1 MRELLA
7 RMRVGS
13 PNNKIPIKSQR
24 TNMEI
29 NSNLSRMFSLWF
41 RNLSCKKYLNL
52 LVVRIGENISLFSRS
67 PM

>member
-13 PNNKIPIKSQR
+13 PNNKIQLKTPR

-29 NSNLSRMFSLWF
+29 NSNLSAECSDFTVEIRVAKIFQSEVLAV
-41 RNLSCKKYLNL
+41 R
-52 LVVRIGENISLFSRS
+52 VRIF
-67 PM
+67 